1 MILVVPFPLSLSLT
15 NNNKQETQDD
25 CYQTIS
31 RQQRKQLARQQ
42 KSLFDLLKKDPTSV
56 VQLKNMTPSWN
67 VG

>member
-1 MILVVPFPLSLSLT
+1 
-15 NNNKQETQDD
+15 
-25 CYQTIS
+25 
-31 RQQRKQLARQQ
+31 LARQQ